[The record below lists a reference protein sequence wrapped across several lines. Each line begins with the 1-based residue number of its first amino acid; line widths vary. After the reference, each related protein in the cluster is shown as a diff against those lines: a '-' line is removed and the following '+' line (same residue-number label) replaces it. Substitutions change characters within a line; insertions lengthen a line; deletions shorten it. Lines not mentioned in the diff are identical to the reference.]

1 MRKKLILIDF
11 LLIGLAVYLGYQF
24 KARWV
29 SCQAEHNL
37 LLLKQKNE
45 LKDSTQRSPTQPLS
59 VPNYAAVVDNHLFN
73 VERNN
78 IIPVDPP
85 APPSKVVGP
94 KPILMGT
101 VGLGGEEFA
110 LMLSADKN
118 ESRQYKRVKVG
129 ESLGGYTLVQILD
142 QKVLM
147 IADEKEVEVRL
158 NEPSQ
163 LVARD
168 LAPNVTAA
176 PGPGNAE
183 QVTTIGTEPTPP
195 ISSGS
200 INPNPAAPP
209 GGVPVG
215 TIRDGRRKKLVP
227 SPFGPMEAWED
238 IK

>member
-1 MRKKLILIDF
+1 MRKNLILI
-11 LLIGLAVYLGYQF
+11 
-24 KARWV
+24 
-29 SCQAEHNL
+29 NL
-37 LLLKQKNE
+37 LLLGLAFFLGYQLKAQWVGYQAGHNLSLLNHKNE
-45 LKDSTQRSPTQPLS
+45 PKGSPQESPAKPLN

-78 IIPVDPP
+78 VIPVDPP
-85 APPSKVVGP
+85 APLPKVVGP

-129 ESLGGYTLVQILD
+129 ESLGGFTLVKILD

-168 LAPNVTAA
+168 LAPNVTTA
-176 PGPGNAE
+176 PGPGTAE
-183 QVTTIGTEPTPP
+183 QVTTIGTVPTPQ
-195 ISSGS
+195 SSGS
-200 INPNPAAPP
+200 VNPNPAAPP

-215 TIRDGRRKKLVP
+215 TIKDGRRKKLVP